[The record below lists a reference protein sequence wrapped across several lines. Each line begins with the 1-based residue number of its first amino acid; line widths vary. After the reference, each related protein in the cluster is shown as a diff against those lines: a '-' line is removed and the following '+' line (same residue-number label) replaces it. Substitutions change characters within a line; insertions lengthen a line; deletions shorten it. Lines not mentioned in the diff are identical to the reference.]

1 MLISTMA
8 FSLMHVCVKYLKH
21 IPFYELIFF
30 RSIISLVLSYVY
42 IKKSGLKTFGN
53 NKMLL
58 ITRGIVGT
66 IALSLF
72 FISIQYLPLA
82 SAATI
87 GYLSPIFT
95 AIFAVFFLKEKL
107 KTVQWFFF
115 AVAFFGV
122 VLIKGF
128 DNDVQGIYVL
138 LGVIAAMFAGIAY
151 NLVRRLKDTDHPVV
165 VVFYFPLVATPV
177 MLIWSIFNW
186 VQPIGREWIILLGIG
201 VLTQIGQVYLSKA
214 LHLEYAGKMTSVK
227 FLGTINA
234 IVFGIFLFKEIYSLI
249 NCLGIALVVMGVVL
263 NLYFSERNK
272 SVLSS
277 EIEPQ

>member
-21 IPFYELIFF
+21 IPFFELIFF
-30 RSIISLVLSYVY
+30 RSIISLVLSYAY
-42 IKKSGLKTFGN
+42 IKKAGLKTFGH
-53 NKMLL
+53 NKPLL

-87 GYLSPIFT
+87 GYLSPMFT

-107 KTVQWFFF
+107 KVIQGFLFI
-115 AVAFFGV
+115 VAFSGI

-128 DNDVQGIYVL
+128 DNDIELTYVL
-138 LGVIAAMFAGIAY
+138 LGVAASMFAGIAY
-151 NLVRRLKDTDHPVV
+151 NLVRKLKDTDHPVV
-165 VVFYFPLVATPV
+165 VVFYFPLVATPI
-177 MLIWSIFNW
+177 MLIWSLLNW
-186 VQPIGREWIILLGIG
+186 VQPVGLEWLLLLGIG

-214 LHLEYAGKMTSVK
+214 LHLEYAGKMTSIK

-234 IVFGIFLFKEIYSLI
+234 LIFGIFLFNETYSLV
-249 NCLGIALVVMGVVL
+249 NYLGIILVIIGVVL
-263 NLYFSERNK
+263 NLYFSEKNK
-272 SVLSS
+272 APTISN
-277 EIEPQ
+277 Q